1 MHRTLFLAL
10 AFAATF
16 VANANA
22 QTPASISDTGRP
34 AADVARDAARKP
46 ADMLVFAGI
55 KSGDNVL
62 ELLPGSGYFTRIF
75 SKEIG
80 PTGHLYAAV
89 PDPKG
94 PDAEPAAATIAALP
108 EYSNVTVGTI
118 AALPAVMP
126 QLDVIWTSWNYH
138 DLHLSKLHL
147 DMAKIDA
154 NFFKM
159 LRPGGVM
166 VIVDHVAL
174 PGSPPVE
181 TADKL
186 HRIDPA
192 VVKTEM
198 QAAGFLFDG
207 ESDVLHNPDDPHTA
221 LIFDP
226 AIRGKT
232 DQFAFRFRK
241 PM

>member
-75 SKEIG
+75 SKEVG

-94 PDAEPAAATIAALP
+94 VDAEPAAGAIAALP
-108 EYSNVTVGTI
+108 EYANVTVVPI
-118 AALPAVMP
+118 APMPALPP
-126 QLDVIWTSWNYH
+126 LDVIWTSWNYH
-138 DLHLSKLHL
+138 DLHLSRVHS
-147 DMAKIDA
+147 DMTVVDK
-154 NFFKM
+154 NFFAM
-159 LRPGGVM
+159 LKPGGVM
-166 VIVDHVAL
+166 VIVDHVA
-174 PGSPPVE
+174 
-181 TADKL
+181 
-186 HRIDPA
+186 
-192 VVKTEM
+192 
-198 QAAGFLFDG
+198 
-207 ESDVLHNPDDPHTA
+207 
-221 LIFDP
+221 
-226 AIRGKT
+226 
-232 DQFAFRFRK
+232 
-241 PM
+241 

>member
-1 MHRTLFLAL
+1 MRRPLFGVLAL
-10 AFAATF
+10 AAT
-16 VANANA
+16 VITSASA
-22 QTPASISDTGRP
+22 QPPASISDAGRP

-46 ADMLVFAGI
+46 AEMLALAGI

-62 ELLPGSGYFTRIF
+62 ELLPGGGYFTRIF

-94 PDAEPAAATIAALP
+94 SDAEPAAAAIAALP
-108 EYSNVTVGTI
+108 EYSNVTVVPI
-118 AALPAVMP
+118 APLPEMP
-126 QLDVIWTSWNYH
+126 PLDVIWTSWNYH
-138 DLHLSKLHL
+138 DLHLSRLHS

-159 LRPGGVM
+159 LKPGGVM

-192 VVKTEM
+192 IVKTEM

-207 ESDVLHNPDDPHTA
+207 ESGVLNNPADPHTA
-221 LIFDP
+221 LVFDP
-226 AIRGKT
+226 SIRGKT
-232 DQFAFRFRK
+232 DQFAFRFKK
-241 PM
+241 PN